1 MIFFRLA
8 IGGKALSS
16 IFEIQRLAK
25 LNWKSSEQASKY
37 LFSDIS
43 AEISES
49 VRIALIGASGQG
61 KSTLLRI
68 MALLDAPDEGDMLV
82 KGTSFK
88 NMDSRLWRMKIGFVA
103 QQAVMLP
110 GSVED
115 NLRTVSKLHDRPYD
129 HKLVQRLLEQTGL
142 EQLDLSKKAADCS
155 GGEKQRISLIRSLLL
170 RPNVL
175 LLDEITASLDIDST
189 QRVED
194 LLEQWHK
201 EEGIS
206 MIWVTHDIK
215 QASRISTTTWF
226 MGNGKLEQHLSES
239 FFAES
244 AEDLAKRFIR
254 PLEGASFL

>member
-1 MIFFRLA
+1 MGR
-8 IGGKALSS
+8 
-16 IFEIQRLAK
+16 IFEIQGIAK

-43 AEISES
+43 AEITES
-49 VRIALIGASGQG
+49 DRIALIGASGQG

-82 KGTSFK
+82 NGTSFK
-88 NMDSRLWRMKIGFVA
+88 SMDSRLWRMKVGFVA

-110 GSVED
+110 GSMED

-129 HKLVQRLLEQTGL
+129 LKLVQRLLEQLGL
-142 EQLDLSKKAADCS
+142 DQLDLSKKAADCS

-194 LLEQWHK
+194 LLVQWHK
-201 EEGIS
+201 EEGTS
-206 MIWVTHDIK
+206 MIWVTHDLK

-244 AEDLAKRFIR
+244 AEALAKRFIR
-254 PLEGASFL
+254 PLEGASLL

>member
-1 MIFFRLA
+1 M
-8 IGGKALSS
+8 SS

-25 LNWKSSEQASKY
+25 LNWKSRDQASKY

-49 VRIALIGASGQG
+49 DRIALIGASGQG

-68 MALLDAPDEGDMLV
+68 MALLDAPDEGDTLV
-82 KGTSFK
+82 NGTSFK
-88 NMDSRLWRMKIGFVA
+88 IMDSRLWRMKIGFVA
-103 QQAVMLP
+103 QQPVMLP

-129 HKLVQRLLEQTGL
+129 HKLVRRLLEQLGL

-189 QRVED
+189 
-194 LLEQWHK
+194 
-201 EEGIS
+201 
-206 MIWVTHDIK
+206 
-215 QASRISTTTWF
+215 
-226 MGNGKLEQHLSES
+226 
-239 FFAES
+239 
-244 AEDLAKRFIR
+244 
-254 PLEGASFL
+254 

>member
-1 MIFFRLA
+1 
-8 IGGKALSS
+8 
-16 IFEIQRLAK
+16 
-25 LNWKSSEQASKY
+25 
-37 LFSDIS
+37 
-43 AEISES
+43 
-49 VRIALIGASGQG
+49 
-61 KSTLLRI
+61 
-68 MALLDAPDEGDMLV
+68 
-82 KGTSFK
+82 
-88 NMDSRLWRMKIGFVA
+88 MKIGFVA

-129 HKLVQRLLEQTGL
+129 LKLVQRLLEQLGL

-201 EEGIS
+201 EEGTS
-206 MIWVTHDIK
+206 TIWVTHDLK

-226 MGNGKLEQHLSES
+226 MGKGKLEQHWSES

-244 AEDLAKRFIR
+244 AEALAKRFIR
-254 PLEGASFL
+254 PLEGASFI